1 MPRVY
6 SDDMCPRPGPRSM
19 AELLFELMMDG
30 AFNGI
35 FNLMD
40 ERERER
46 QDQMD
51 WADWVGV

>member
-1 MPRVY
+1 
-6 SDDMCPRPGPRSM
+6 M
-19 AELLFELMMDG
+19 AQLLFEMMMDG

-35 FNLMD
+35 FDLMD

-51 WADWVGV
+51 WADWIGA